1 MSTQNVSVSVVIPAY
16 NEELRIR
23 SSLQKVMNFM
33 SENYSDYEVLLVD
46 DGSTDNTVKI
56 AKEFVT
62 KFANL
67 KIIKNPHSGKGYTV
81 KTGVLK
87 SNKDYILFADADLA
101 TPIEDLKRFLV
112 WVTENDFDIAI
123 GSREG
128 IGAQREKEPL
138 IRHLMGR
145 VFNFVVQLLVLK
157 GINDTQNGFKLFKKE
172 AAHKIF
178 KATLLYP
185 GGKVEGPMVT
195 AFDVE
200 VLFLARKMGYKIK
213 EVPVNWTY
221 VDESKVN
228 PLKDSIVN
236 FLDVMKV
243 KYNDIKGVYKFKK
256 IV

>member
-1 MSTQNVSVSVVIPAY
+1 MNTQSISVSVVIPAY

-23 SSLQKVMNFM
+23 NSLQKVMNFM
-33 SENYSDYEVLLVD
+33 RDNYDDYEVLLVD
-46 DGSTDNTVKI
+46 DGSTDRTVNI
-56 AKEFVT
+56 AED
-62 KFANL
+62 FAKNYPTL
-67 KIIKNPHSGKGYTV
+67 KIVKNPHSGKGYTV
-81 KTGVLK
+81 KTGMLMAK
-87 SNKDYILFADADLA
+87 KDFILFSDTDLA

-112 WVTENDFDIAI
+112 WVTQNDFDIAI

-128 IGAQREKEPL
+128 MGAQRQKEPL

-145 VFNFVVQLLVLK
+145 VFNLIVQILVLR
-157 GINDTQNGFKLFKKE
+157 GINDTQCGFKLFKKE
-172 AAHKIF
+172 SAHRIF

-185 GGKVEGPMVT
+185 GGKIEGPMVT

-213 EVPVNWTY
+213 EIPVNWTY

-243 KYNDIKGVYKFKK
+243 KYNDIKGVYSLKK
-256 IV
+256 

>member
-1 MSTQNVSVSVVIPAY
+1 MTPKKPKILP
-16 NEELRIR
+16 
-23 SSLQKVMNFM
+23 K
-33 SENYSDYEVLLVD
+33 NYP
-46 DGSTDNTVKI
+46 T
-56 AKEFVT
+56 
-62 KFANL
+62 L
-67 KIIKNPHSGKGYTV
+67 KIVKNPHSGKGYTV
-81 KTGVLK
+81 KTGMLMAK
-87 SNKDYILFADADLA
+87 KDFILFSDTDLA

-128 IGAQREKEPL
+128 MGAQRQKEPL

-145 VFNFVVQLLVLK
+145 VFNLIVQILVLR
-157 GINDTQNGFKLFKKE
+157 GINDTQCGFKLFKKE
-172 AAHKIF
+172 SAHRIF

-185 GGKVEGPMVT
+185 GGKIEGPMVT

-213 EVPVNWTY
+213 EIPVNWTY

-243 KYNDIKGVYKFKK
+243 KYNDIKGVYSLKK
-256 IV
+256 

>member
-1 MSTQNVSVSVVIPAY
+1 MNTQNLSVSVVIPAY

-23 SSLQKVMNFM
+23 GSLQKVMNFM
-33 SENYSDYEVLLVD
+33 TENYEDFEVLLVD

-56 AKEFVT
+56 TEEFAKNY
-62 KFANL
+62 KRL

-81 KTGVLK
+81 KTGMLK
-87 SNKDYILFADADLA
+87 ANKDYILFLDADLA

-128 IGAQREKEPL
+128 IGAQRQKEPL
-138 IRHLMGR
+138 IRHIMGR
-145 VFNFVVQLLVLK
+145 VFNMIVQVLVLK
-157 GINDTQNGFKLFKKE
+157 GINDTQCGFKLFKKDV
-172 AAHKIF
+172 AHKIF
-178 KATLLYP
+178 NATLLYP

-213 EVPVNWTY
+213 EVTVNWTY
-221 VDESKVN
+221 IDESKVN
-228 PLKDSIVN
+228 PLKDTIVN
-236 FLDVMKV
+236 FMDVMKV
-243 KYNDIKGVYKFKK
+243 KYNDIKGVYDLKLK
-256 IV
+256 

>member
-1 MSTQNVSVSVVIPAY
+1 MNTQSISVSVVIPAY

-23 SSLQKVMNFM
+23 NSLQKVMNFM
-33 SENYSDYEVLLVD
+33 RDNYDDYEVLLVD
-46 DGSTDNTVKI
+46 DGSTDRTVNI
-56 AKEFVT
+56 AED
-62 KFANL
+62 FAKNYPTL
-67 KIIKNPHSGKGYTV
+67 KIVKNPHSGKGYTV
-81 KTGVLK
+81 KTGMLMAK
-87 SNKDYILFADADLA
+87 KDFILFSDTDLA

-128 IGAQREKEPL
+128 MGAQRQKEPL

-145 VFNFVVQLLVLK
+145 VFNLIVQILVLR
-157 GINDTQNGFKLFKKE
+157 GINDTQCGFKLFKKE
-172 AAHKIF
+172 SAHRIF

-185 GGKVEGPMVT
+185 GGKIEGPMVT

-213 EVPVNWTY
+213 EIPVNWTY

-243 KYNDIKGVYKFKK
+243 KYNDIKGVYSFKK
-256 IV
+256 